1 MQQSVYSAPLDLAI
15 IGGGAA
21 GFFAA
26 IRYAELSRERGEQ
39 PRVLVLEQASQAL
52 GKVLISGG
60 GRCNLTHACFDP
72 AELVQYYPRG
82 GRELRS
88 AFSRFQP
95 ADTIQW
101 FQERGVRL
109 KTEADRRVFPASDSA
124 QQVANCLLEAAAR
137 AGVEV
142 WLQRGVAAI
151 QHTPGSSAPFTI
163 RLHPPRQAGGEPQS
177 LLARQAL
184 LASGGSSNGMRLA
197 ESLGHTLQPPVP
209 SLFTFKISD
218 PRLEGLAGVSVP
230 GAGLQLLDGVKPP
243 SGPAGQLQSGPLLIT
258 HWGLS
263 GPAALRLSA
272 WAARWLHA
280 RQYRG
285 SLQVNW
291 LLPLTYGQALSS
303 MQALRSG
310 GARARQVA
318 AHADIFASLPQRLWR
333 SLAAAA
339 GLQPQQRWADT
350 SNEQLSR
357 LAQELCA
364 GRYTLQ
370 GKAAFKDEFVTC
382 GGVSLKEVDF
392 QHMQS
397 HLIPGLYFA
406 GEVLDIDGL
415 TGGFNF
421 QSAWTTAWIAATAA
435 AQA

>member
-1 MQQSVYSAPLDLAI
+1 MQNSVSSAHLDLLI

-26 IRYAELSRERGEQ
+26 IHYAELRRARGEQ
-39 PRVLVLEQASQAL
+39 PRVLILEQASQAL

-72 AELVQYYPRG
+72 ADLVQYYPRG

-95 ADTIQW
+95 ADTIEW
-101 FQERGVRL
+101 FQQRGVML
-109 KTEADRRVFPASDSA
+109 KTEADGRVFPVSDSA
-124 QQVANCLLEAAAR
+124 QEVANCLLESAAR

-151 QHTPGSSAPFTI
+151 QHTPGASAPFSL
-163 RLHPPRQAGGEPQS
+163 RLHPPRQFGGEPQS
-177 LLARQAL
+177 LRSRQVL
-184 LASGGSSNGMRLA
+184 LASGGSLNGMRLA
-197 ESLGHTLQPPVP
+197 ESLGHTLQQPVP
-209 SLFTFKISD
+209 SLFTFKIDD
-218 PRLEGLAGVSVP
+218 PRLEGLAGISAP
-230 GAGLQLLDGVKPP
+230 TAGLQLLEAGKPAT
-243 SGPAGQLQSGPLLIT
+243 GPAGQLQTGPLLIT

-272 WAARWLHA
+272 WAARWLHT
-280 RQYRG
+280 RQYRAA
-285 SLQVNW
+285 LQVNW
-291 LLPLTYGQALSS
+291 LHPLQPEQALASLQEQRSGSARLRLVLAHPGIFDSLPL
-303 MQALRSG
+303 
-310 GARARQVA
+310 
-318 AHADIFASLPQRLWR
+318 RLWR
-333 SLAAAA
+333 RLCEAA
-339 GLQPQQRWADT
+339 GIGPELRWADA
-350 SNEQLSR
+350 SNQQLRS
-357 LAQELCA
+357 LAEELCA
-364 GRYTLQ
+364 GRYTVQ

-392 QHMQS
+392 QRMQS
-397 HLIPGLYFA
+397 RLIPGLFFA

-421 QSAWTTAWIAATAA
+421 QNAWTTAWIAATAA